1 MIKITIR
8 DDSKGW
14 AVRRQVVHVFRER
27 LVQVIERSHLSPAA
41 FARALGIDRSTLS
54 QLLSPANDRLP
65 RAETLAAVSRAYGVS
80 VDWLLGLT
88 SQERQGADVVEQ
100 VRVEGQA
107 GSPTDDRFLAW
118 YAEAENAGYRIRT
131 VPRSFPD
138 FLKLGDVIRYE
149 YAQWPEVD
157 VEASVRWA
165 GERLDSMRRSD
176 LSQEAC
182 LPIQGLRAFARG
194 EGQWEGLPA
203 ALRRDQ
209 LTAMAT
215 TCRAIYPSLRVHLY
229 DLRDTYS
236 APFTVFGP
244 QRASL
249 YTGGLFFVFTAS
261 AHVRLLNQRFD
272 DLIRAS
278 AVQPTAV
285 AEAMEGLAR
294 EVG

>member
-1 MIKITIR
+1 M
-8 DDSKGW
+8 
-14 AVRRQVVHVFRER
+14 RRQVVQVFRER
-27 LVQVIERSHLSPAA
+27 LDMVIKRSGLTPAA
-41 FARALGIDRSTLS
+41 FASSLGIDRSTLS
-54 QLLSPANDRLP
+54 QVLSPANDRLL
-65 RAETLAAVSRAYGVS
+65 RAETLAVLATRYGVS

-107 GSPTDDRFLAW
+107 GSPTDDRFLRW
-118 YAEAENAGYRIRT
+118 YAEAENAGYPIRT

-138 FLKLGDVIRYE
+138 FLKLAEVIAYE
-149 YAQWPEVD
+149 YAGWPEID
-157 VEASVRWA
+157 IGASVHWA
-165 GERLDSMRRSD
+165 EERLESMRSSA

-182 LPIQGLRAFARG
+182 LSLQGLQAFARG
-194 EGQWEGLPA
+194 EAQWDRLPA

-209 LTAMAT
+209 LHAMSKA
-215 TCRAIYPSLRVHLY
+215 CRDIYPSLRVHLF

-244 QRASL
+244 QRAIL
-249 YTGGLFFVFTAS
+249 YTGGLFFVFTATK
-261 AHVRLLNQRFD
+261 HVRLLNQRFD

-278 AVQPTAV
+278 AVQPNGVPDVLTA
-285 AEAMEGLAR
+285 LAR

>member
-1 MIKITIR
+1 MIKITIG
-8 DDSKGW
+8 DDSKGY

-27 LVQVIERSHLSPAA
+27 LLQVIERSHLSPAA
-41 FARALGIDRSTLS
+41 FARTLGIDRSTLS

-65 RAETLAAVSRAYGVS
+65 RAETLAAVSQRYGVS

-182 LPIQGLRAFARG
+182 LPLQGLRAFARG

-203 ALRRDQ
+203 ALRREQ
-209 LTAMAT
+209 LTVMAT

-285 AEAMEGLAR
+285 ADVMEGLAR

>member
-1 MIKITIR
+1 M
-8 DDSKGW
+8 
-14 AVRRQVVHVFRER
+14 RRQVVHVFRER
-27 LVQVIERSHLSPAA
+27 LLQVIERSRLSPAA
-41 FARALGIDRSTLS
+41 FARTLGIDRSTLS

-65 RAETLAAVSRAYGVS
+65 RAETLAAVSQRYGVS

-149 YAQWPEVD
+149 YANWPEVD
-157 VEASVRWA
+157 VEASVLWA

-182 LPIQGLRAFARG
+182 LPLQGLKAFARG
-194 EGQWEGLPA
+194 EAQWEGLPA
-203 ALRRDQ
+203 SLRREQ
-209 LTAMAT
+209 LETMAA
-215 TCRAIYPSLRVHLY
+215 TCRAIYPSLRVHLF
-229 DLRDTYS
+229 DLAQTYS

-261 AHVRLLNQRFD
+261 MHVRLLNQRFD

-285 AEAMEGLAR
+285 ADVMEGLAR